1 MAAQGEASTPITNVG
16 GLFGRNAEANAGRS
30 FVNLFTPS
38 QADAGG
44 QSDPTIEANAEAPKP
59 LRAALPKPFQA
70 ALPKPFQAV
79 VPKAPAAEVPEAP
92 VIEVANKAPVI
103 KVPEKTDEGTKGSG
117 EGNGLV
123 RNSLQFKP
131 NTILP
136 VGSESGAG
144 AGGAWKPFQRIKDA
158 IGKLTGGGGSLNGSA
173 NPTDGGNENG
183 GAKG

>member
-1 MAAQGEASTPITNVG
+1 MG
-16 GLFGRNAEANAGRS
+16 GLFGRNAEANAERS
-30 FVNLFTPS
+30 FVNLFTRS
-38 QADAGG
+38 QPDAGG

-59 LRAALPKPFQA
+59 LRAALRERPQA

-144 AGGAWKPFQRIKDA
+144 AGGWKPFQGIKNA

-173 NPTDGGNENG
+173 NATDGGAESG
-183 GAKG
+183 DTG

>member
-1 MAAQGEASTPITNVG
+1 MPRRPNRSGPHC
-16 GLFGRNAEANAGRS
+16 AER
-30 FVNLFTPS
+30 P
-38 QADAGG
+38 
-44 QSDPTIEANAEAPKP
+44 
-59 LRAALPKPFQA
+59 QA

-79 VPKAPAAEVPEAP
+79 VPEAPVAEVPEAP

-144 AGGAWKPFQRIKDA
+144 AGG
-158 IGKLTGGGGSLNGSA
+158 TGNRSRESKTPLVDSLVA
-173 NPTDGGNENG
+173 VVL
-183 GAKG
+183 